1 MGERAARITNVDVRH
16 RAPWAT
22 GLPKLLRTLS
32 SQRQQHRRRLLLHS
46 RPGRATGTS
55 EESESDLSIL
65 STTSTIRNR
74 LTTGSLTTLLDAR
87 KEVKSPA
94 EYKRLCDDFNCDADV
109 IDKLARYVTSP
120 SLTLQRSEKQE
131 KEDTYMARW
140 TDPAPF

>member
-1 MGERAARITNVDVRH
+1 MLSRNLASLGQATIQNARNHNPTRFTPDSGPAN
-16 RAPWAT
+16 
-22 GLPKLLRTLS
+22 TL
-32 SQRQQHRRRLLLHS
+32 RRRAEL
-46 RPGRATGTS
+46 

-140 TDPAPF
+140 TDPAPFREQLRG